1 MARRWRLEFD
11 AASDVAEAM
20 LRSLRPVVT
29 APVVYIPAIGSAGS
43 SNQHIVRPPYIYN
56 QFLMHI
62 ILCRYLCIYIY
73 VDIYVYIYMYIYINV
88 M

>member
-43 SNQHIVRPPYIYN
+43 NQHIVRPPSIYIYIYIFIYLYLYLYN
-56 QFLMHI
+56 QCLVHI
-62 ILCRYLCIYIY
+62 YIYIY
-73 VDIYVYIYMYIYINV
+73 VCNIT
-88 M
+88 

>member
-56 QFLMHI
+56 QFFVHI
-62 ILCRYLCIYIY
+62 YICRYLYIY
-73 VDIYVYIYMYIYINV
+73 VDIYVYICIYI
-88 M
+88 

>member
-43 SNQHIVRPPYIYN
+43 SNQHIVRPPYIY
-56 QFLMHI
+56 I
-62 ILCRYLCIYIY
+62 ISFLCIYIY
-73 VDIYVYIYMYIYINV
+73 ICVDIYVYIYM
-88 M
+88 

>member
-56 QFLMHI
+56 QFFVHI
-62 ILCRYLCIYIY
+62 YIYICRYLYIY
-73 VDIYVYIYMYIYINV
+73 VDIYVYICIYI
-88 M
+88 

>member
-1 MARRWRLEFD
+1 MARSWRLEFD

-29 APVVYIPAIGSAGS
+29 APVVYIPAIVSAGS
-43 SNQHIVRPPYIYN
+43 SNQHIVRPPYIY
-56 QFLMHI
+56 I
-62 ILCRYLCIYIY
+62 ISYLCIYLYIY
-73 VDIYVYIYMYIYINV
+73 IYVYIYIYIYMYV